1 MLGAEGED
9 FALDHGALDVVVLQ
23 HHVLLEAFD
32 GKVGFG
38 ISQIGQH
45 HLNILVTQNC
55 ILVCPMSFNSY
66 HYLAKTA
73 FAEDFDEL
81 EVVEFVFAVRWF
93 RLDGRFAPGGSGGY
107 SAVATVTA
115 TFYECYCY

>member
-1 MLGAEGED
+1 MLGAEGEY

-38 ISQIGQH
+38 IFQIGQH
-45 HLNILVTQNC
+45 HLNILVTQNY
-55 ILVCPMSFNSY
+55 ILVCPMSLNSY

-73 FAEDFDEL
+73 FA
-81 EVVEFVFAVRWF
+81 
-93 RLDGRFAPGGSGGY
+93 
-107 SAVATVTA
+107 
-115 TFYECYCY
+115 